1 MEKDGDDMPKEINCY
16 KIGKFLFSY
25 SNYNVYTGINSLT
38 KEEVTI
44 KSINKKYIK
53 GNEKLLTYVN
63 NDILYTKLFTH
74 NHILKLLETHETPL
88 YIFII
93 MEKFKGEFLS
103 TYMSKK
109 KKLDESKAL
118 QIFSKVISVM
128 LYIHNMNV
136 CHLNINLESILIDE
150 KDENL
155 IKIYDFKYSK
165 YYYAKF
171 KTMNENVGINMFT
184 SPEMFSIESYY
195 PELADVWSC
204 GILLYF
210 LLTGDFPTN
219 SNKELDIDERYIVPN
234 DINEDLQ
241 DLLKNMLCIDVDK
254 RYRFDD
260 IVNSKYFTERNYNDE
275 INENNNNFTLEESE
289 LRKIYERYLK
299 ARALLGKND
308 NKNDLINFEIII
320 HRELLPDDKRMS
332 KLIEKFGKRNNDNN
346 IIPKKN
352 YAQKNTKKIKNIS
365 FPIKKKDT
373 FTDFKFN
380 KNKVK
385 SDTFKTNNKKGVK
398 GKRKSVF
405 ELYSK
410 FPQKSFLFEI
420 PENLI
425 SEKDEFKYNTNIT
438 NNNKNNYKK
447 GEESIGKKNVKINT
461 NNENN
466 FKILNKPKISSS
478 SVGKRRKTQFAF
490 GDKYSDFNMFS
501 QLAKKKKKFEEKKD
515 VNVSK
520 NELNN
525 NTNINNNSINND
537 KININTSKNISNNM
551 KINSNNNFTNINEVI
566 KDENIKGKT
575 LENND
580 NPKINDK
587 PLFNFDELYEDV
599 EVSDKEDEKNK
610 IIEEKSEK
618 ENDKISENSKENESN
633 EVDNSNIEKTNNDLN
648 INIDKN
654 RKHTN
659 LNLDDDINENNRESQ
674 LILKNKKTKS
684 KEITDNKSEEE
695 VLNSKIFKNKNTD
708 NIIKKNTNKKNN
720 NENITINTKLNKE
733 DFTINYDSK
742 FSSNQ
747 NQTKNSNID
756 KNNYTTMINQ
766 KRVLFKATNNNEV
779 EDGRTSPHFF
789 SNNGKKAEEA
799 QNDSYYTSN
808 YFSKMNND
816 DSDDIQDKKVTDFP
830 IFSQKNKKPPK
841 IQTEKVI
848 IKKFVSKAKTPDNK
862 GILKKKTIFSKYKN
876 SKNLNDRN
884 IIDNKDASNNSS
896 AIKFEVNNEN
906 KSDNNRKNSVY
917 DAILKNL
924 KDLNKSFEKNGEED
938 LYIKYMRRKITPDKF
953 KNKKKIE
960 KSSSYSNSKSSS
972 EKCNGSIE
980 SKRSSESGSESRN
993 TSHENNSN
1001 NYSNT
1006 IISEQSKQNS
1016 KNNDNNINIK
1026 NINIF
1031 NTQEVKKVK
1040 NDYIRNKIISKINNK
1055 TIKKNSITNSIND
1068 SNSSYYSNSL
1078 YNTKTKALTQSK
1090 KLSKYQNT
1098 NKMTN
1103 QTQTQNK
1110 DILKDVDNFNF
1121 LNNEYN
1127 NIKSQ
1132 MNKNSKNNKTYKKM
1146 KINSK
1151 IFTMSNDE
1159 FGTNQNETEIE
1170 LSTGGKN
1177 ILNSSKEY
1185 LSKVKKNLREKL
1197 INVSCDLSEEKV
1209 QVFNG
1214 NVIDIKYISLKNYEQ
1229 TVNIL
1234 KKELKRKGVKY
1245 IRIDYNSYKCT
1256 KGIRQFYVDIVK
1268 IPRNIFYYRFY
1279 TKKKQINNFQRID

>member
-1 MEKDGDDMPKEINCY
+1 
-16 KIGKFLFSY
+16 
-25 SNYNVYTGINSLT
+25 
-38 KEEVTI
+38 
-44 KSINKKYIK
+44 
-53 GNEKLLTYVN
+53 
-63 NDILYTKLFTH
+63 
-74 NHILKLLETHETPL
+74 
-88 YIFII
+88 

-103 TYMSKK
+103 SYMNKK
-109 KKLDESKAL
+109 NKLDESKAL

-128 LYIHNMNV
+128 LYMHNMNV

-155 IKIYDFKYSK
+155 IKIYDFKYSQ

-184 SPEMFSIESYY
+184 PPEMFSIDSYY

-219 SNKELDIDERYIVPN
+219 SNKELYIDERYIVPN

-260 IVNSKYFTERNYNDE
+260 IVNCKYFTERNYNGE
-275 INENNNNFTLEESE
+275 IIEINNNFTIEESD
-289 LRKIYERYLK
+289 LRKIYERYIK
-299 ARALLGKND
+299 SRALLGKND

-320 HRELLPDDKRMS
+320 HRDLLPDDKRMS

-346 IIPKKN
+346 IIQKKN
-352 YAQKNTKKIKNIS
+352 NAQKNTKKIKNIS

-385 SDTFKTNNKKGVK
+385 SDIIKTNNKKVVK

-405 ELYSK
+405 ELYSR
-410 FPQKSFLFEI
+410 FPQKSYLFEI

-425 SEKDEFKYNTNIT
+425 SEKDEFNYDTNNT
-438 NNNKNNYKK
+438 NNNKK
-447 GEESIGKKNVKINT
+447 GEEFIRRKNAK
-461 NNENN
+461 NNSNIENN
-466 FKILNKPKISSS
+466 FKILNKSKISSS

-501 QLAKKKKKFEEKKD
+501 QLAKKKKIFEEKKD
-515 VNVSK
+515 VSVNK
-520 NELNN
+520 NELNK
-525 NTNINNNSINND
+525 NTSINNNIINND
-537 KININTSKNISNNM
+537 KININTSNNISNNM
-551 KINSNNNFTNINEVI
+551 KINSNINITNINKVI
-566 KDENIKGKT
+566 KEENNEEKT
-575 LENND
+575 RENND
-580 NPKINDK
+580 NTNIKDK

-618 ENDKISENSKENESN
+618 ENEKISENSKENETN
-633 EVDNSNIEKTNNDLN
+633 EIDNSDIDKTNNDIKKN
-648 INIDKN
+648 IHKN
-654 RKHTN
+654 RKNSN
-659 LNLDDDINENNRESQ
+659 LNLYEDINDYNRENQ
-674 LILKNKKTKS
+674 LLLKNNKTKNKK
-684 KEITDNKSEEE
+684 INDNKSEEE
-695 VLNSKIFKNKNTD
+695 ILNSKIIHNKSAD

-720 NENITINTKLNKE
+720 NKNITINTKLKKE
-733 DFTINYDSK
+733 DYTINFESK
-742 FSSNQ
+742 STLNQ
-747 NQTKNSNID
+747 NQTKNTNID
-756 KNNYTTMINQ
+756 KNNYATINNK
-766 KRVLFKATNNNEV
+766 KRVLFKATNNNE
-779 EDGRTSPHFF
+779 DGGSSPHFF
-789 SNNGKKAEEA
+789 LSKGKKSEEA
-799 QNDSYYTSN
+799 QNERYYLSN
-808 YFSKMNND
+808 YFSKMNDD
-816 DSDDIQDKKVTDFP
+816 DSDDIQDKQVTDFP
-830 IFSQKNKKPPK
+830 ILGQKNKKPPK

-862 GILKKKTIFSKYKN
+862 GILKGKKIFSKYRN
-876 SKNLNDRN
+876 SKNINDKN
-884 IIDNKDASNNSS
+884 IIDNKEGNNNISDTN
-896 AIKFEVNNEN
+896 FEVNNEN
-906 KSDNNRKNSVY
+906 KSNNNRKDSVY

-938 LYIKYMRRKITPDKF
+938 IYIKYMRRKITPDKF

-960 KSSSYSNSKSSS
+960 KSSSSNSNNKSSS
-972 EKCNGSIE
+972 EKSNSSIE
-980 SKRSSESGSESRN
+980 SKSISESDTESRIS
-993 TSHENNSN
+993 SHENKSN
-1001 NYSNT
+1001 NYS
-1006 IISEQSKQNS
+1006 
-1016 KNNDNNINIK
+1016 NNINIK
-1026 NINIF
+1026 NLNIF

-1040 NDYIRNKIISKINNK
+1040 NDYIKNKIITEKINNK
-1055 TIKKNSITNSIND
+1055 TAKKNSISNSIN
-1068 SNSSYYSNSL
+1068 NNNTSYYSNSL
-1078 YNTKTKALTQSK
+1078 CNTKTKTQTQK
-1090 KLSKYQNT
+1090 KKQSKYQNS
-1098 NKMTN
+1098 NKLKS

-1110 DILKDVDNFNF
+1110 DILKDVDNFSF

-1127 NIKSQ
+1127 SIKSQ
-1132 MNKNSKNNKTYKKM
+1132 MNKNSKNNKTYNKM
-1146 KINSK
+1146 RINSK
-1151 IFTMSNDE
+1151 IFTKSNGE
-1159 FGTNQNETEIE
+1159 FGNLNETEIE
-1170 LSTGGKN
+1170 LSTRGKN
-1177 ILNSSKEY
+1177 ILNNSNEY

-1197 INVSCDLSEEKV
+1197 INVSCELSEEKV
-1209 QVFNG
+1209 QAFNG

-1279 TKKKQINNFQRID
+1279 TKKKQINNFQ